1 MKKRNQLKRPK
12 SGNNLNINR
21 NSKDLPIKNMDK
33 KINKQKQKI
42 SQLKDNNSFCEN
54 KLKEFDHSKENLSK
68 KGNNDLSNLSLNK
81 NHKNNRHNS
90 LPINKLNSDLN
101 FKKDSSSRDNK
112 YDILYQKYM
121 NLLQD
126 YKNLSNN
133 TISTAEYTKVKSQYD
148 EIKNQNNLLL
158 KQINNKED
166 ENETIKELTEQIETL
181 REELILSQALVN
193 SLRTELEQKNKNIQL
208 QNYKEAE
215 NIKTTLKNNN
225 ILLSNI
231 LQENNELRQKA
242 LNNNYKNNDY
252 NNKNS
257 NKNEILLFNLKNN
270 LDEYENKFDYF
281 NDYINNI
288 KNKITFVFNDLQNII
303 NKYETKTNNFKDIKM
318 EINNLNKIDRF
329 NLDSNDD
336 EKCLQKYMDLMK
348 ILLIDLENKNEVKNN
363 IISLKKEKENNQR
376 YNNVNNNFN
385 KTINLLK
392 ELLDIL
398 NQNINGNGFIRLISD
413 AINII
418 INLSNMYKTNNK
430 QNQKGNNN
438 INEKIYKMEKDFDY
452 IKKLI
457 LNYKSETNRKKLTYT
472 LSYNNNRMFNTIN
485 RNNYNFKYS

>member
-1 MKKRNQLKRPK
+1 MKKGKLLQRPK
-12 SGNNLNINR
+12 SGNNLNINQ
-21 NSKDLPIKNMDK
+21 NSKNLTNKSKNK

-42 SQLKDNNSFCEN
+42 PQLKEYNSSSEN
-54 KLKEFDHSKENLSK
+54 QLKESEHSKEIPSK
-68 KGNNDLSNLSLNK
+68 NETDDLSNLSLNK
-81 NHKNNRHNS
+81 TLKNHRHKS

-101 FKKDSSSRDNK
+101 IKKESSSKDDR
-112 YDILYQKYM
+112 YDKLYHKYM

-166 ENETIKELTEQIETL
+166 ENETIKELKEQIETL

-193 SLRTELEQKNKNIQL
+193 SLRTELEQKNKNIQF

-242 LNNNYKNNDY
+242 SNNKYKNFDFNIQD
-252 NNKNS
+252 NKE
-257 NKNEILLFNLKNN
+257 NEILLFNLKKDLN
-270 LDEYENKFDYF
+270 EYENKFDYF

-288 KNKITFVFNDLQNII
+288 KNKISFIYNDLQNII
-303 NKYETKTNNFKDIKM
+303 NKYDTKTNIFKDIKI
-318 EINNLNKIDRF
+318 EINKLNKTDRF

-336 EKCLQKYMDLMK
+336 EKCLQKYMDLVQ
-348 ILLIDLENKNEVKNN
+348 ILLINLDKKNEFRINN
-363 IISLKKEKENNQR
+363 MND
-376 YNNVNNNFN
+376 NFN
-385 KTINLLK
+385 KTIKLLK

-398 NQNINGNGFIRLISD
+398 KQNINGNGFLRLISD
-413 AINII
+413 ALNII
-418 INLSNMYKTNNK
+418 INLSNIYKTNNK
-430 QNQKGNNN
+430 QNQKENNN
-438 INEKIYKMEKDFDY
+438 INEKIYKMEKDFEY
-452 IKKLI
+452 IKTLI
-457 LNYKSETNRKKLTYT
+457 FNYKTETNRKKLTYT
-472 LSYNNNRMFNTIN
+472 LSYNNNRMFSTIN